1 MATTQKNERGIWAW
15 RLVQLVLLISSGLF
29 IGILISR
36 GYDEQ
41 SLRQLIRWS
50 ARISVSLF
58 CLAFAA
64 KGINFYLQNSFS
76 FWILMN
82 RKYWGISFAIIH
94 FVHLAFLLLLQSH
107 FHPVFELAK
116 TTSLMAGGLAY
127 LFILLMLLT
136 SFPYFSK
143 QLSPAN
149 WKRLHTIGGYW
160 IWSIFMTSY
169 WKRILTEKEYLPL
182 GLLLILVL
190 LFRIYAFWK
199 SRQLKQQKN

>member
-1 MATTQKNERGIWAW
+1 MAITQENERGVWAW
-15 RLVQLVLLISSGLF
+15 RLVRLILLVSSSLF
-29 IGILISR
+29 IGILIIN

-64 KGINFYLQNSFS
+64 KGINFYIQNSFS

-94 FVHLAFLLLLQSH
+94 LVHLAFLLLLQGH
-107 FHPVFELAK
+107 FHPVFELADP
-116 TTSLMAGGLAY
+116 TSLMAGGLAY

-143 QLSPAN
+143 QLSPRN
-149 WKRLHTIGGYW
+149 WKRLHTIGSYW
-160 IWSIFMTSY
+160 IWLIFMTSY
-169 WKRILTEKEYLPL
+169 WTRVLTEKEYLPL
-182 GLLLILVL
+182 GLLLVIAL
-190 LFRIYAFWK
+190 LFRIYANWK
-199 SRQLKQQKN
+199 SRQLKEQRS